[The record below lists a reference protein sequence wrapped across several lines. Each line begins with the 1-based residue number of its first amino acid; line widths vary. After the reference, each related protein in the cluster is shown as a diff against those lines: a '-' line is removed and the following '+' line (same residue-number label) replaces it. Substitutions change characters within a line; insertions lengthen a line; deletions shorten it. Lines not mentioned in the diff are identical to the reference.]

1 MLLDK
6 IREDE
11 ISLADTKN
19 DQTRFKSNLNDIEK
33 ETKKKIKRAKK
44 YNTQY

>member
-11 ISLADTKN
+11 ISLANAKN

-33 ETKKKIKRAKK
+33 ETKK
-44 YNTQY
+44 